1 MGERPRWSETLR
13 ALRAVRGTTQEGWAA
28 QLGVSRKTVQRWEAG
43 ERAPDPGAAAALVAY
58 CAEQNLFRAFSRGPL
73 AGQELTADALHDLL
87 AEARWQLSGQ
97 PEAAAPPRTRPPAS
111 AAAPPAPAPRAAPPL
126 PRPRPGAPEVAL
138 SPPAPPAALSSFIG
152 RRREL
157 ATLRR
162 LQPGTRLLT
171 LTGVGGGGK
180 TRLALALA
188 GELARAYPH
197 GVWFVDLASLTDPA
211 LLPQDVAAALGIVVT
226 GQQAPTA
233 ALADTLRSRH
243 ALLLLD
249 NCEHLLPACAEL
261 VEALLRACP
270 GLAVVATSREALG
283 IGGET
288 VWRVPPLALPPASG
302 PAPPAA
308 ASRTRAQA
316 PSGTQA
322 EIGTGSQTG
331 TPSGT
336 PAGPFPGATDAE
348 RLFVERARLRRPD
361 LALAAGD
368 AAAVADICRRLDGL
382 PLAIELAAARI
393 SVLSVAQ
400 IAGRLRDRFR
410 LLAGGPAGAR
420 SAPTRHQTLWAA
432 MDWSYD
438 LLDAAE
444 RATLRALSVF
454 AGGFTL
460 EAAEAVCDAT
470 AAGDG
475 AAPPAPDV
483 LHLLARLVDKSLVQ
497 ADVGGGAARYRL
509 LETVRQYAAGRLES
523 GGEAARARD
532 AHARYYLHLA
542 ERASPEVLGP
552 DQARWHAHLET
563 EHDNLRAALACY
575 VQAGDAAAALRLA
588 AALRWFW
595 YRRRHWD
602 EGYALPARVL
612 ALPGAQ
618 ARTAV
623 RAEVLEGAGL
633 FAMWRDPPGAQAMW
647 EESIAINL
655 EGDHPARAAQTYV
668 FLAWLLLRLWRL
680 DEAAARA
687 AAALEL
693 AADAGDTS
701 RRAIALALLGA
712 VAARCGEHATAR
724 ERYESA
730 LALRRR
736 GGDGAGLSLLLLDM
750 AKAAFLAGDVALARA
765 RAEEALQMAREAGIR
780 QAVEEELRLI
790 ARMALAQG
798 DLPAAAAR
806 ADELR
811 AHVQGRGAGAEAD
824 ALAFCG
830 QVAQAG
836 GDLVR
841 AAARY
846 GETLRL
852 AQRLPDP
859 GETAPLLFRDA
870 GDQPGVAVALEG
882 TAALIAY
889 ARPAQALHL
898 AGAAGALR
906 ARARQPLTAGE
917 GAALERALAP
927 AHRRLG
933 SAAAGTAREAGQ
945 DGAIEGAIA
954 LALDALDARGALDGR
969 PAPEGAAAA
978 AVPRAV

>member
-58 CAEQNLFRAFSRGPL
+58 CGEQNLFRAFSRGPL
-73 AGQELTADALHDLL
+73 AGQELTPDALHDLL
-87 AEARWQLSGQ
+87 AEARWQLSG
-97 PEAAAPPRTRPPAS
+97 PPGAGAAPPRPRAAPAAAPRPAAPPRPVAPD
-111 AAAPPAPAPRAAPPL
+111 AAPPAPPTPP
-126 PRPRPGAPEVAL
+126 V
-138 SPPAPPAALSSFIG
+138 ALSSFVG

-197 GVWFVDLASLTDPA
+197 GVWFVDLAPLTDPA
-211 LLPQDVAAALGIVVT
+211 LLPQDVAAALGIELT
-226 GQQAPTA
+226 GQQAPAA
-233 ALADTLRSRH
+233 ALAGSLRSRH
-243 ALLLLD
+243 ALLVLD

-288 VWRVPPLALPPASG
+288 VWRVPPLTLPPDAG
-302 PAPPAA
+302 AAPPPG
-308 ASRTRAQA
+308 ASRTRAQPQPA
-316 PSGTQA
+316 KGTQTGNQA
-322 EIGTGSQTG
+322 GTQTG
-331 TPSGT
+331 TQTGT
-336 PAGPFPGATDAE
+336 QSGPFPGATDAE

-361 LALAAGD
+361 LALTAGD
-368 AAAVADICRRLDGL
+368 AAAVAEICRRLDGL

-393 SVLSVAQ
+393 SVLSVGQ

-420 SAPTRHQTLWAA
+420 SAPSRHQTLWAA

-438 LLDAAE
+438 LLSPPE

-460 EAAEAVCDAT
+460 EAAETVCAAT
-470 AAGDG
+470 ASG
-475 AAPPAPDV
+475 AAAAPAPPAPDV
-483 LHLLARLVDKSLVQ
+483 LHLLARLVDKSLVL

-523 GGEAARARD
+523 AGEAARARA
-532 AHARYYLHLA
+532 AHARAYLHLA

-563 EHDNLRAALACY
+563 EHDNLRAALAWF

-655 EGDHPARAAQTYV
+655 EGEHPARAAQTYV

-680 DEAAARA
+680 DEAGARA

-693 AADAGDTS
+693 AAGAGDTS

-712 VAARCGEHATAR
+712 VAARRGEHATAR

-730 LALRRR
+730 LTLRRQ

-750 AKAAFLAGDVALARA
+750 AKAAFLAGEGARA
-765 RAEEALQMAREAGIR
+765 RALAEDALRAARRANIR
-780 QAVEEELRLI
+780 QAVDEELRLI
-790 ARMALAQG
+790 ARVALAEG
-798 DLPAAAAR
+798 DLDTAVAR
-806 ADELR
+806 ATELVADVR
-811 AHVQGRGAGAEAD
+811 GRGTAAEAD
-824 ALAFCG
+824 ALPLLARA
-830 QVAQAG
+830 VQAA
-836 GDLVR
+836 GDAPR
-841 AAARY
+841 AAALY
-846 GETLRL
+846 HEALRL
-852 AQRLPDP
+852 ARRLPDP
-859 GETAPLLFRDA
+859 GEAHPVLYRDTN
-870 GDQPGVAVALEG
+870 DPPGVALALEG
-882 TAALIAY
+882 TAALVAPD
-889 ARPAQALHL
+889 RPALALRL
-898 AGAAGALR
+898 GAAAADLR
-906 ARARQPLTAGE
+906 ERTRQPLTPGEQEALARWLAEARGRLTPDEAERLRTE
-917 GAALERALAP
+917 GACPTAEAISLALGALEAFAAQASRSSPAP
-927 AHRRLG
+927 AGL
-933 SAAAGTAREAGQ
+933 
-945 DGAIEGAIA
+945 
-954 LALDALDARGALDGR
+954 
-969 PAPEGAAAA
+969 
-978 AVPRAV
+978 